1 MSQKTAKT
9 NEARIL
15 ADHEPEIS
23 IAPTSSASA
32 GGLRFDRRMLLGRGL
47 VAGLLG
53 ALAQSCADANFS
65 SGSVRGVRSE
75 DSKNPSSRS
84 KNELDE
90 YGTNVEGDVVDTKSA
105 NRPGAPDG
113 EPETRNEHS
122 GHDDGGSDGGAS
134 AGDGDGDGDG
144 DGINEAED
152 QGCQPHR
159 IDTLDTSKIPQAAA
173 DRVPAVRFYG
183 QDKSAM
189 IALKF
194 PNGAGIKNIIVCK
207 ENGRP
212 IAIHAMTGADDG
224 GRRPIILDHLSL
236 HQVDNIKIIIQMDD
250 DKRFFVQ
257 LAKSYYRDRGG
268 AVSDLSMGPNSN
280 EQSVAQFV
288 EKYDS
293 FRSDPDVTYPN
304 DYNSQVRNLQ
314 TVVSTSSWTRG
325 PGVKGAA
332 TDIMGDALDLNGK
345 TIIEHPTFCTYSN
358 GFRTMLRIS

>member
-9 NEARIL
+9 KEGRIV
-15 ADHEPEIS
+15 ADPESEIS
-23 IAPTSSASA
+23 IVPTSTAND

-53 ALAQSCADANFS
+53 TLAQSCADANFS
-65 SGSVRGVRSE
+65 SSSARGVRSE
-75 DSKNPSSRS
+75 NSKDPSSRN

-90 YGTNVEGDVVDTKSA
+90 YGNSVEGDVVDTKAA
-105 NRPGAPDG
+105 NRPGATDG
-113 EPETRNEHS
+113 ASETLNERS
-122 GHDDGGSDGGAS
+122 GDDEGGSDGGAD
-134 AGDGDGDGDG
+134 AGDGDRDSDGS
-144 DGINEAED
+144 INEGED
-152 QGCQPHR
+152 QSCSPHR
-159 IDTLDTSKIPQAAA
+159 IDTLDTAKIPQAAG

-250 DKRFFVQ
+250 DKRLFVQ

-314 TVVSTSSWTRG
+314 TAVSTSSWTRG
-325 PGVKGAA
+325 AGVKGAA